1 MRARLLIT
9 ALMVAVLAG
18 PIAAQPRSASSE
30 KPDGE
35 MRWAL
40 YVTLAPAWFDPGE
53 VSAGNLTPFWVLYAM
68 HDALVKPMPGNLMT
82 PSLAESWTMS
92 ADQRTYD
99 FKLREGLQFHNGDSF
114 TADDVKFSFQR
125 SKAGKTLKDRVRDVE
140 VVGPA
145 RVRIHLHEP
154 FPDFMAYYGTV
165 LTGAGWIVPKKYIE
179 KVGDEGFKKHPIGLG
194 PYKFVSHTPGVEM
207 VLEAFEGYWRKM
219 PQVKRLVLKTVP
231 DPTTRA
237 AMLKNNEV
245 DIAYMLDAP
254 SALELKRDPNF
265 RLGFSGAIGVHYL
278 DFFDQWD
285 PKSPWSDRRVR
296 LAANHAIDRRG
307 LIEAETLGAS
317 RPTGS
322 MVPRSFEFALALP
335 AYAYDPVKAKQLLA
349 EAGYPSGFDGGD
361 LYPFP
366 PYWSAGE
373 TLVNYLGAV
382 GIRMKMRTM
391 ERAAFQTAWTGKKLS
406 GICMCTLANF
416 GNAATRLAETVQS
429 EGAYARGADAD
440 IEALFKQQARETD
453 RRKREA
459 MLHKIQQLLYDRVRF
474 GPLYEFIWPS
484 GIGPRVAEPALLLI
498 DPYPWS
504 APYEEVRLKGRAGS
518 R

>member
-1 MRARLLIT
+1 MTRLMIT
-9 ALMVAVLAG
+9 ALMLAALAG
-18 PIAAQPRSASSE
+18 QAAAQSRPAPTPSE

-53 VSAGNLTPFWVLYAM
+53 VRAGVLTPFWVLYAM

-82 PSLAESWTMS
+82 PSLAESWTVS
-92 ADQRTYD
+92 GDQRVYD
-99 FKLREGLQFHNGDSF
+99 FKLREGLRFHNGDAF

-125 SKAGKTLKDRVRDVE
+125 SKAGKDLKDRVREVE

-145 RVRIHLHEP
+145 RVRFHLHEP

-165 LTGAGWIVPKKYIE
+165 LTGAGWIVPRKYVE
-179 KVGDEGFKKHPIGLG
+179 KVGDEGFKKHPVGLG
-194 PYKFVSHTPGVEM
+194 PYKFVSHTPGVEL

-219 PQVKRLVLKTVP
+219 PHVKRLIMKTVP

-237 AMLKNNEV
+237 AMLKNSEV

-265 RLGFSGAIGVHYL
+265 RLGFSGA
-278 DFFDQWD
+278 
-285 PKSPWSDRRVR
+285 
-296 LAANHAIDRRG
+296 
-307 LIEAETLGAS
+307 
-317 RPTGS
+317 
-322 MVPRSFEFALALP
+322 
-335 AYAYDPVKAKQLLA
+335 
-349 EAGYPSGFDGGD
+349 
-361 LYPFP
+361 
-366 PYWSAGE
+366 
-373 TLVNYLGAV
+373 V

-391 ERAAFQTAWTGKKLS
+391 ERAAFHAAWAGKKVK
-406 GICMCTLANF
+406 GVCMCTLANF
-416 GNAATRLAETVQS
+416 GNAATRLAEAVQS
-429 EGAYARGADAD
+429 EGTYARGADPD
-440 IEALFKQQARETD
+440 VDALFRQQARETD

-459 MLHKIQQLLYDRVRF
+459 MLHQIQQLVYDRVRF

-504 APYEEVRLKGRAGS
+504 APYEEVRLKAK
-518 R
+518 